1 MIKEKKLVALSA
13 VLPVLADFIE
23 DLNNQFVFKQ
33 DLKRKANIL
42 ADEIR
47 KVDYKVLQVYGEKR
61 DEIYDAW
68 ASRITDKDEGWPPGV
83 AVEGFPKRM
92 DVWSTFNCFCKYNAE
107 PMKNNISFSG
117 FNKRLNKYDCDT
129 AVICENF
136 REAGYNKI
144 VLDGRYSVF
153 HSRYN

>member
-23 DLNNQFVFKQ
+23 DLNDQYIFKQ

-61 DEIYDAW
+61 DEIY
-68 ASRITDKDEGWPPGV
+68 EQQV
-83 AVEGFPKRM
+83 Q
-92 DVWSTFNCFCKYNAE
+92 
-107 PMKNNISFSG
+107 
-117 FNKRLNKYDCDT
+117 LQLL
-129 AVICENF
+129 F
-136 REAGYNKI
+136 RQWIEETIN
-144 VLDGRYSVF
+144 LD
-153 HSRYN
+153 

>member
-23 DLNNQFVFKQ
+23 DLNDQFVFKQ

-61 DEIYDAW
+61 DEIY
-68 ASRITDKDEGWPPGV
+68 EQQV
-83 AVEGFPKRM
+83 Q
-92 DVWSTFNCFCKYNAE
+92 
-107 PMKNNISFSG
+107 
-117 FNKRLNKYDCDT
+117 LQLL
-129 AVICENF
+129 F
-136 REAGYNKI
+136 RQWIEETIN
-144 VLDGRYSVF
+144 LD
-153 HSRYN
+153 